1 MEPRPPFKPST
12 LALKGLTPKLL
23 SYCGQIQ
30 RMFSAITIFMHSSVA
45 GSTVLLQVELP
56 ATPTIQSPHSLFTSN
71 LAEHYIKVLI
81 LLPAPTER
89 WHFRYSLPCS

>member
-12 LALKGLTPKLL
+12 LALEGLTPKLL

-45 GSTVLLQVELP
+45 GNTFKELP

-81 LLPAPTER
+81 LLPPPTER
-89 WHFRYSLPCS
+89 WPFRYSLPCT